1 MKTHAQIGGQIFR
14 DLREGLMIF
23 DKDLYKVAEEIAC
36 SHHERWDGSGYPQ
49 GLKEHEIP
57 LSARIVAVAD
67 VFDAI
72 TSKRVYKEAF
82 DIEKSLS
89 IIKDSSGSHLDPF
102 VVEVFFE
109 NFEKILTIFEK
120 ESI

>member
-1 MKTHAQIGGQIFR
+1 VGIPDNIVKKPGKLDSSEWKIMKTHAQIVGQIFR

-49 GLKEHEIP
+49 RLKEHAIP
-57 LSARIVAVAD
+57 LSAHIVAVAD

-72 TSKRVYKEAF
+72 T
-82 DIEKSLS
+82 
-89 IIKDSSGSHLDPF
+89 
-102 VVEVFFE
+102 
-109 NFEKILTIFEK
+109 
-120 ESI
+120 